1 MTLYLNNGHFCAR
14 YFVEDSVM
22 PIKFTGREKRK
33 AAAQGGGQAAEQQAQ
48 PQQKPKKS
56 NAGLLRI
63 CAFIVDKRMLFFLL
77 YIIWII
83 FSVFSS
89 SWVKVDN
96 KLSDYLPDSTE
107 TKRGLKLMDKEFTTF
122 GSAKI
127 MIANISFDDAKT
139 LQGIIEE
146 KDGVQSVT
154 FTDVDA
160 DTSDF
165 KKYYNNGSALFNVT
179 FDYDEDDDRA
189 LTALEDVETALSDYN
204 IYVDTDMGDQ
214 SAEIIETEI
223 SKIMVLVAIVV
234 VTVLIITSESFG
246 EIPVFCMTFVVSMV
260 INQGTN
266 FLFGT
271 ISFVSNSVSAIL
283 QLALSVDYAIIFCN
297 RFKEEKRNGYDPRDA
312 AIVSLSKSI
321 PEILSSSLT
330 TISGLFA
337 MVFMQYQ
344 IGKDLGIV
352 LIKAILLSLLAVF
365 TLMPG
370 LLVIFS
376 GLMERTQHKSFVP
389 KISGIGH
396 FAFHTRKIIPFVF
409 FFFFVAAAVLSQKC
423 PYVYGYSTLT
433 TPIQNSTQIADKM
446 IEDNFGSD
454 NLIALILPHGSYENE
469 AKLIQD
475 LEACDEVDHCQGL
488 ANTTAMDDY
497 TLTDTLN
504 PRQFSELMNMDY
516 EICETLYTAYAA
528 DQEDYGRIVGGISSY
543 KVSLMDMVGFVHD
556 MVEDG
561 YVTLDDDLWN
571 TLDSAY
577 TQIQDGRK
585 QLESSDYDRILVY
598 LTLPEESDETFTFL
612 DTMHTMAEKY
622 YPDDADK
629 ILTVGNSTSERDLKS
644 SFERDN
650 IVVSVVSILFVLV
663 ILLFTFKSAGLPV
676 LQIMVIEGSIF
687 LNFSYPTITKSN
699 LFFMSYLIVS
709 SIQMGANI
717 DYAIVISSRYQ
728 ELRGDGKDRKTAI
741 TESLNFAF
749 PTIITSGS
757 MMILAGVFIGQMT
770 SEPCI
775 ASIGQCLGRGT
786 AISVFLVMFVLPQ
799 LLCAGDKII
808 QYTAF
813 DIDRPI
819 RQKKETG
826 LVYLNGNIRGTI
838 NGTIVGQ
845 VHAVVRG
852 DVQAIVV
859 SGSMERAEGSSDY
872 GPDADPS
879 RMIEGHLAGESGQE
893 KGKTSAPGN
902 PPDAQDRKPEAAS
915 DAEKKEHTPGDQE
928 EKGGSQ

>member
-1 MTLYLNNGHFCAR
+1 MG
-14 YFVEDSVM
+14 
-22 PIKFTGREKRK
+22 IKFTGRERRR
-33 AAAQGGGQAAEQQAQ
+33 AAASTQTSAPAGEEQAQ
-48 PQQKPKKS
+48 SEQEKAPKKT
-56 NAGLLRI
+56 NAGLLHI

-77 YIIWII
+77 YAIWII

-96 KLSDYLPDSTE
+96 ALSDYLPDSTE
-107 TKRGLKLMDKEFTTF
+107 TQRGLKLMDREFTTF

-127 MIANISFDDAKT
+127 MVANISYDEADT
-139 LQGIIEE
+139 LKGEIEE
-146 KDGVQSVT
+146 MDGVQSVT
-154 FTDVDA
+154 FTDADA
-160 DTSDF
+160 DTEDF
-165 KKYYNNGSALFNVT
+165 QKYYNNGSALFEVT

-189 LTALEDVETALSDYN
+189 LESLQNVENFLEDYDT
-204 IYVDTDMGDQ
+204 YVDTDMGDQ

-234 VTVLIITSESFG
+234 VTVLLFTSESFG
-246 EIPVFCMTFVVSMV
+246 EIPVLCLTFVVSMV

-337 MVFMQYQ
+337 MIFMQYQ
-344 IGKDLGIV
+344 IGRDLGTV
-352 LIKAILLSLLAVF
+352 LIKAILLSLLVVF

-370 LLVIFS
+370 LLVMFS

-389 KISGIGH
+389 KISAIGR
-396 FAFHTRKIIPFVF
+396 FAYRTRKIIPFAFAAVF
-409 FFFFVAAAVLSQKC
+409 LVAAVLSQKC

-433 TPIQNSTQIADKM
+433 TPIQNETQIADQM
-446 IEDNFGSD
+446 IEDNFGSE
-454 NLIALILPHGSYENE
+454 NLVALIVPHGSYSNE
-469 AKLIQD
+469 AKLIAD
-475 LEACDEVDHCQGL
+475 LENCPEVDHCTGL
-488 ANTTAMDDY
+488 ANTTAMEDY
-497 TLTDTLN
+497 TLTDELN
-504 PRQFSELMNMDY
+504 PRQFSELMDMDY

-543 KVSLMDMVGFVHD
+543 KVSLMDMIGFVHD
-556 MVEDG
+556 MVEEG

-577 TQIQDGRK
+577 TQIQNGRK
-585 QLESSDYDRILVY
+585 QLESDDYDRILVY
-598 LTLPEESDETFTFL
+598 LTLPEESEETFTFL
-612 DTMHTMAEKY
+612 DTMHTMADKY
-622 YPDDADK
+622 YPDDTDK
-629 ILTVGNSTSERDLKS
+629 ILTVGDSTSERDLQS

-728 ELRGDGKDRKTAI
+728 ELRATMDRKSAI
-741 TESLNFAF
+741 TEALNFAF

-770 SEPCI
+770 SDPCI

-786 AISVFLVMFVLPQ
+786 TISVFLVMFVLPQ
-799 LLCAGDKII
+799 LLCAGDKVI
-808 QYTAF
+808 QYTTF
-813 DIDRPI
+813 DIERPI
-819 RQKKETG
+819 RQKKESG

-845 VHAVVRG
+845 VHAMIRG
-852 DVQAIVV
+852 DVTAVV
-859 SGSMERAEGSSDY
+859 ISGSMERADGASDY

-879 RMIEGHLAGESGQE
+879 RMIEGEVTEPEKTDNTVSEKAEEATTEETGGE
-893 KGKTSAPGN
+893 T
-902 PPDAQDRKPEAAS
+902 PPDAEKPQDT
-915 DAEKKEHTPGDQE
+915 D
-928 EKGGSQ
+928 EKGGRE

>member
-246 EIPVFCMTFVVSMV
+246 EIPVLCMTF
-260 INQGTN
+260 
-266 FLFGT
+266 
-271 ISFVSNSVSAIL
+271 AIL

-389 KISGIGH
+389 KI
-396 FAFHTRKIIPFVF
+396 
-409 FFFFVAAAVLSQKC
+409 AAAVLSQKC

-454 NLIALILPHGSYENE
+454 NLVALILPHGSYENE

-728 ELRGDGKDRKTAI
+728 ELRGEGKDRKTAI

-902 PPDAQDRKPEAAS
+902 PPDAQDREPEAAS
-915 DAEKKEHTPGDQE
+915 DAEKKEHTSGDQE